1 MNMVSGKNMN
11 FGGSKKIFEEIVL
24 LGIRFHKVR
33 VWQLIDYIV
42 QAAKF
47 KKNDYS

>member
-1 MNMVSGKNMN
+1 MNMVSGKNIS
-11 FGGSKKIFEEIVL
+11 FSGGKTIFEEIVL

-42 QAAKF
+42 QAAKL
-47 KKNDYS
+47 KKR